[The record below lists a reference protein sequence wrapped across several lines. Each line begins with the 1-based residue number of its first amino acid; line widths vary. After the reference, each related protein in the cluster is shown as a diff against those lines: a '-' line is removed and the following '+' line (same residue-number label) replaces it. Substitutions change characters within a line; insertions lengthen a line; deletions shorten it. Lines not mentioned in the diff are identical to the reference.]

1 MRLHDCHVVLT
12 KSHVFSS
19 WQNAAG
25 DNEVIVSAV
34 STVPSSIEKGIPTL
48 SELQTRFET
57 VYKKSRQAALVP
69 AGRTTLG
76 GQLLGMAFS
85 RVKYAPEPD
94 DPAPQ
99 DGTDENE
106 YILVRARKLVQL
118 GELERAIEQLEK
130 LDGQPAFTAKDWT
143 LDAKDRV
150 ATEKAARVIKM
161 ECAIVNESMANEAT
175 V

>member
-1 MRLHDCHVVLT
+1 MYAHLVHYFT
-12 KSHVFSS
+12 T
-19 WQNAAG
+19 QNAAR
-25 DNEVIVSAV
+25 DNEVILSAV

-69 AGRTTLG
+69 AGRATLG

-85 RVKYAPEPD
+85 TVKYAPEPD
-94 DPAPQ
+94 DAAPQ
-99 DGTDENE
+99 NGSDENE

-118 GELERAIEQLEK
+118 GELERAVEQLEK
-130 LDGQPAFTAKDWT
+130 LDGQPAFTSKDWT
-143 LDAKDRV
+143 ADAKDRV
-150 ATEKAARVIKM
+150 AAEKAAKVIKM